1 MNGDGLEASDNE
13 RGEVSKDRETERQ
26 TPEFKLGSHSIEQ
39 GPGYL
44 ALRRIRMAS
53 SRDF

>member
-1 MNGDGLEASDNE
+1 MNGDGQEASDNE
-13 RGEVSKDRETERQ
+13 RGGVSNDRETERQ

-39 GPGYL
+39 GPGCL

-53 SRDF
+53 SWHF